1 MTLSTQSAQE
11 VQDAEH
17 LNEKYRQTL
26 KCMTCKFETKK
37 ESYLTTHMK
46 LMNGPSTEDS
56 SILFCP
62 HCAFGI
68 KVAQSLKNHINA
80 QHEDQKR
87 YSCNLC
93 SFRSYYRHHVK
104 SQCAYNHQG
113 PELRKVKKICCTNCE
128 NDLEHNDCKRSHPI
142 KDNST
147 QSNTIEGQSLEAAFS
162 GIIELFMKHR

>member
-37 ESYLTTHMK
+37 ESHLTRHMK

-62 HCAFGI
+62 HCEFGT

-80 QHEDQKR
+80 QHED
-87 YSCNLC
+87 
-93 SFRSYYRHHVK
+93 RHHVK

-142 KDNST
+142 KDNLT